1 MTDTNT
7 SNTTGDEPV
16 ARPSTARSESQVVRE
31 LLPFLKPYWG
41 RITLALAMVLVG
53 KFANLFVPLVLKRL
67 VDGLGVQPS
76 LLVLPVALLLA
87 YGASRLAVTLFTEL
101 RQVVFAR
108 VMARVSRR
116 VTLQVFRHLHA
127 LSLRFHLAR
136 RTGGVAR
143 DVERGGSAISDLLD
157 WTLYTILPT
166 IIEIA
171 MVTSVLVWKYDWG
184 FAGITLLT
192 LVAYIIFTFSITEW
206 RTRFYRAS
214 VEADTRANERAVDS
228 LLNYETV
235 KYFGNEEH
243 EARRYDENLI
253 HLENASVKSR
263 KTLAVLNLGQSA
275 IVAIGVT
282 AMMWRAA
289 AGVVNGR
296 MTVGDM
302 VLVNA
307 YLLQLSAPLNLLG
320 MMYREVKA
328 AFTNLER
335 LFGLLDERQ
344 DVQDRNDAKPLDVR
358 RPRVAFD
365 NVRFGY
371 DPRRTILQDVSFTI
385 PPGGTVAVVGHSGSG
400 KSTLARL
407 LYRFYDVDAGHIT
420 IDDNAGNAHDIRDYT
435 QASVRGAIAIV
446 PQDTVLFNDTIYYNI
461 LYGRPDATR
470 EEVEGVARAAHIHD
484 LIVSLPDGY
493 ESEVGERGLKLSGGE
508 KQRVAI
514 ARALLKNPAILI
526 FDEATSALDS
536 KSEQAIQSELDRI
549 AVGRT
554 TLVIAHRLST
564 VMGADEILVMD
575 AGRIVERGN
584 HDALL
589 ARDGAYAQM
598 WRLQQQRDE
607 ERLGGTAPVNA
618 VPATAASE
626 TELVAELT
634 AAIDEIRES
643 D

>member
-1 MTDTNT
+1 MAEPVVST
-7 SNTTGDEPV
+7 STETEHDGVVGSSPV
-16 ARPSTARSESQVVRE
+16 ARAVSARGEGQVIRD
-31 LLPFLKPYWG
+31 LLPFLKPYSG
-41 RITLALAMVLVG
+41 RIALALALVIAG
-53 KFANLFVPLVLKRL
+53 KLANLTVPMVLKRL
-67 VDGLGVQPS
+67 VDGLGVEPT
-76 LLVLPVALLLA
+76 LLVLPVALLVA
-87 YGASRLAVTLFTEL
+87 YGASRLSVTLFTEL

-143 DVERGGSAISDLLD
+143 DVERGGTAISDLLD

-166 IIEIA
+166 ALEVLL
-171 MVTSVLVWKYDWG
+171 VTGVLVWLYDWG
-184 FAGITLLT
+184 FAAITLAT
-192 LVAYIIFTFSITEW
+192 LAAYILFTFSVTEW
-206 RTRFYRAS
+206 RTRYYRAA

-253 HLENASVKSR
+253 HLENAQVKSR
-263 KTLAVLNLGQSA
+263 KTLAVLNLGQTV

-289 AGVVNGR
+289 AGVVAGT
-296 MTVGDM
+296 MTIGDL

-307 YLLQLSAPLNLLG
+307 YLLQLSAPLNMLG
-320 MMYREVKA
+320 MMYREVKQ

-344 DVQDRNDAKPLDVR
+344 DVQDRDGAVPLRVSQ
-358 RPRVAFD
+358 PRVVFER
-365 NVRFGY
+365 VRFAY
-371 DPRRTILQDVSFTI
+371 DARREILKDVSFEI

-407 LYRFYDVDAGHIT
+407 LYRFYDVDAGSIAIT
-420 IDDNAGNAHDIRDYT
+420 DDEGVAHDIRDYA
-435 QASVRGAIAIV
+435 QASVRDAVAIV

-461 LYGRPDATR
+461 LYGRPAASR
-470 EEVEGVARAAHIHD
+470 EEVERAARAAHIHD

-536 KSEQAIQSELDRI
+536 KSEKAIQAELDRI
-549 AVGRT
+549 AIGRT

-564 VMGADEILVMD
+564 VMDADEILVMD
-575 AGRIVERGN
+575 AGRIVERGS
-584 HDALL
+584 HVQLL
-589 ARDGAYAQM
+589 ASGGHYAQM
-598 WRLQQQRDE
+598 WRLQQQEQRE
-607 ERLGGTAPVNA
+607 
-618 VPATAASE
+618 AAAAE
-626 TELVAELT
+626 ALV
-634 AAIDEIRES
+634 
-643 D
+643 

>member
-1 MTDTNT
+1 MTVPTEPAPPPAT
-7 SNTTGDEPV
+7 ELAEGDAGNAPV
-16 ARPSTARSESQVVRE
+16 ARAATARSEWQVILDLV
-31 LLPFLKPYWG
+31 PFLRPFLG
-41 RITLALAMVLVG
+41 RIALALALVVAG
-53 KFANLFVPLVLKRL
+53 KLANLAVPMVLKRL
-67 VDGLGVQPS
+67 VDGLDVAPT
-76 LLVLPVALLLA
+76 LLVLPVALLVA
-87 YGASRLAVTLFTEL
+87 YGASRLSVTLFTEL

-143 DVERGGSAISDLLD
+143 DVERGGTAISDLLD
-157 WTLYTILPT
+157 WTLYTIVPT
-166 IIEIA
+166 VLEVVL
-171 MVTSVLVWKYDWG
+171 VTAVLVWAYDWG
-184 FAGITLLT
+184 FAFITLAT
-192 LVAYIIFTFSITEW
+192 LAAYIVFTVAITEW
-206 RTRFYRAS
+206 RTRYYRAT
-214 VEADTRANERAVDS
+214 VEADTHANERAVDS

-243 EARRYDENLI
+243 EAHRYDANLVR
-253 HLENASVKSR
+253 LENAQVMSR
-263 KTLAVLNLGQSA
+263 KTLAVLNLGQTA

-289 AGVVNGR
+289 AGVVAGH
-296 MTVGDM
+296 MTIGDL

-307 YLLQLSAPLNLLG
+307 YLLQLSAPLSMLG
-320 MMYREVKA
+320 MMYREVKQ

-344 DVQDRNDAKPLDVR
+344 DVQDRPGAKPLHAMH
-358 RPRVAFD
+358 PRVTFE
-365 NVRFGY
+365 NVRFAY
-371 DPRRTILQDVSFTI
+371 DARRPILQDVDFTI

-407 LYRFYDVDAGHIT
+407 LYRFYDVDAGHIRIT
-420 IDDNAGNAHDIRDYT
+420 DAEGEIRDIRDYT
-435 QASVRGAIAIV
+435 QASVRSAIAIV
-446 PQDTVLFNDTIYYNI
+446 PQDTVLFNDTIFYNI
-461 LYGRPDATR
+461 QYGRPEATR
-470 EEVEGVARAAHIHD
+470 EEVEQAARAAHIHD

-493 ESEVGERGLKLSGGE
+493 ASEVGERGLKLSGGE

-536 KSEQAIQSELDRI
+536 KSEKAIQAELDRI

-564 VMGADEILVMD
+564 VMGAGEILVMD
-575 AGRIVERGN
+575 AGRIVERG
-584 HDALL
+584 HHAQLL
-589 ARDGAYAQM
+589 ALDGHYAQM
-598 WRLQQQRDE
+598 WRLQQQAQRAAAAE
-607 ERLGGTAPVNA
+607 A
-618 VPATAASE
+618 AAS
-626 TELVAELT
+626 
-634 AAIDEIRES
+634 
-643 D
+643 